1 MNDITTF
8 YPIRKIANIKD
19 MITQSADLFAD
30 KSAFMLKNSSGE
42 YYNVTY
48 KEFYNEIN
56 SLGSKLVAD
65 GYKDAHIAVMGAN
78 SYKWALSYMSI
89 VCGTGVVVPIDK
101 DLPFNDIKNIIEVGE
116 VSAIFLDK
124 KASKLFAEHFEELP
138 ENFKIICFDDIR
150 EEVPSALFFDE
161 YLEEGKKIFAEGFR
175 EFIDAEIDAEAMG
188 ILIFTSGTTGMA
200 KGVMLSH
207 RNICSDIS
215 LLSGVV
221 KIYPEDRLLSILPLH
236 HTYECTLGFTMIM
249 YSGACI
255 AYCEGL
261 RYIVRNLQEVQPT
274 VFVTVPLM
282 LEKFHHNI
290 MKKAGEKKG
299 GKLMLSV
306 GKAITNASSALGIN
320 VRDKIFGEIQKV
332 FGGKLRL
339 IITGAAPVNPEV
351 VKDFKSFGI
360 HVYLGYGLT
369 ECSPLVIGNN
379 DRLELAD
386 SVGVPLPG
394 VEAKIINPDENGI
407 GEICVK
413 GPMVMMGYYKNPE
426 ETSKVFDEDGWFK
439 TGDIGT
445 VDEHGH
451 YRISGRIK
459 NVIVTKNGKNIY
471 PEEVEFYLNN
481 SPLISESIVVGKDDG
496 DNDDVTVTAKIFPN
510 FEELT
515 KALKKPSPSME
526 EITSAIKEVIKDV
539 NKKLPKYKAIK
550 DFDIRETEFIKTT
563 TQKIKRYAE
572 EIKDKEK
579 AKDSG
584 HKESDNQ

>member
-30 KSAFMLKNSSGE
+30 KPAFMLKNSSGE

-65 GYKDAHIAVMGAN
+65 GYKGAHIAVMGAN

-200 KGVMLSH
+200 KGVMLCQ
-207 RNICSDIS
+207 RNICADIY

-221 KIYPEDRLLSILPLH
+221 KINPTDKVLSILPLH
-236 HTYECTLGFTMIM
+236 HTYECTSLTLML

-255 AYCEGL
+255 SFCEGL
-261 RYIVRNLQEVQPT
+261 RYVMKNLQEVRPT
-274 VFVTVPLM
+274 LFITVPLM
-282 LEKFHHNI
+282 LEKVHAGI
-290 MKKAGEKKG
+290 MKKVDAKKG
-299 GKLMLSV
+299 GKLIFGV
-306 GKAITNASSALGIN
+306 GKALSNVGNALGLDISRK
-320 VRDKIFGEIQKV
+320 VFAEIQKV
-332 FGGKLRL
+332 FGGELRL
-339 IITGAAPVNPEV
+339 IIAGAAPMNPDIA
-351 VKDFKSFGI
+351 KDFMSFGI
-360 HVYLGYGLT
+360 PLYLGYGLT
-369 ECSPLVIGNN
+369 ECAPLVIGNN
-379 DRLELAD
+379 DRVSLPD
-386 SVGVPLPG
+386 SVGVPLPE
-394 VEAKIINPDENGI
+394 VEIKIINPDENGI
-407 GEICVK
+407 GEICVR
-413 GPMVMMGYYKNPE
+413 GPMVMLGYYNDPE
-426 ETSKVFDEDGWFK
+426 ETAKVLSEDGWFR
-439 TGDIGT
+439 TGDLGS
-445 VDEHGH
+445 VDENGH

-471 PEEVEFYLNN
+471 PEEVEFHLNK
-481 SPLISESIVVGKDDG
+481 SPLISESLVVGIESEE
-496 DNDDVTVTAKIFPN
+496 NDDILVAAKIFPN
-510 FEELT
+510 L
-515 KALKKPSPSME
+515 E
-526 EITSAIKEVIKDV
+526 EITKELKKQSPTIEEIKSVIKNVVRDV
-539 NKKLPKYKAIK
+539 NKKLPSYKAIK
-550 DFDIRETEFIKTT
+550 SFDIRETEFVKTT
-563 TQKIKRYAE
+563 TQKIRRHAE
-572 EIKDKEK
+572 NIK
-579 AKDSG
+579 
-584 HKESDNQ
+584 N